1 MRKLKYAPALKLL
14 FPYVLGLL
22 TGSYLPAGV
31 NLLYLLIIFLPTGVF
46 FLFYK
51 PVRKYLPLY
60 LLVSVFFVLGV
71 LFIQSKSRPAKTD
84 IAIYNDLSES
94 IAVEGVI
101 KSPPVRRQNRQT
113 MTIDVDTVWVDYEPF
128 AVTGRVLCSVYDT
141 LGQFSYGDRIAA
153 RGFLRSPAGERNPGE
168 FNYRRYLASK
178 GIFAML
184 NIQSQNN
191 IVILN
196 SGEGQGLLQTTVYPV
211 RDFIT
216 RLIDTR
222 MKGQQAALLKG
233 LLVGAREDID
243 DELRQKFANVG
254 IVHILA
260 ISGLHVGF
268 ILFGLMYICKSLGL
282 PRGLQALFTIAGLVF
297 YAALTGGNAPVV
309 RASVMAGIYLLGV
322 AIQRRNSVFNTLSI
336 AALVILLV
344 NPLELFQP
352 GFQLSFTAV
361 LGIVLIYQKLHAICG
376 NIFSSWYEKGHD
388 FRIFILQLF
397 LVSLSAQIA
406 TLPLTAYYF
415 GRISV
420 VSVFINLLV
429 VPAAGLIVG
438 LGFVAVIFAVLYMPL
453 GGIFLNTVSLLLS
466 GLIDL
471 VQFAEKVPFSYFV
484 VPRLSVMFIV
494 LYFTVIII
502 FLVWRERK
510 ARKSALLFLL
520 MILNVIVWSSFLGH
534 KPGLKVTFFDVG
546 QGDSIL
552 FEFPDK
558 KILLVDAGER
568 NEYSDRGR
576 QVIAPYLQRNNI
588 KKIDVLLI
596 SHPHSDHIGGAPYL
610 LGHVKVGRIVRSK
623 VNTHSPLETAVDS
636 LAMLYHIKQQFVES
650 GDTLSGFANTAIL
663 ILHPDDEYINKKRNE
678 SDFLNNT
685 SVVFKLI
692 YGRRSFLLPGDAEQ
706 GAEEEMMCYN
716 RLLKADVLKLGHHG
730 SSTANSA
737 AFRERVYPDY
747 AVVSVGRFNRF
758 GLPDTSLLKDMR
770 GQGIDVIRTDD
781 NGAVVFFTD
790 GRVVERWR

>member
-1 MRKLKYAPALKLL
+1 MVKLKQAPALILL

-22 TGSYLPAGV
+22 TGQYTSAGV
-31 NLLYLLIIFLPTGVF
+31 NLLYLLILFLPPGVF
-46 FLFYK
+46 FLVYK
-51 PVRKYLPLY
+51 PVRKYLPLF
-60 LLVSVFFVLGV
+60 LIVSSFFVLGV
-71 LFIQSKSRPAKTD
+71 KLFQYKSRPAKTD
-84 IAIYNDLSES
+84 IAQYNDLSES

-113 MTIDVDTVWVDYEPF
+113 MTVEIDTVWVDYEPF
-128 AVTGRVLCSVYDT
+128 AVTGKAFCSVYDT

-178 GIFAML
+178 GIFAAL
-184 NIQSQNN
+184 SIQSQNN
-191 IVILN
+191 IVIMN
-196 SGEGQGLLQTTVYPV
+196 RGEGQVLLQTIVYPV
-211 RDFIT
+211 RNFII
-216 RLIDTR
+216 RLIDTQ

-243 DELRQKFANVG
+243 DELRQKFANAG

-282 PRGLQALFTIAGLVF
+282 PRLLQVLFTIAGLVF

-309 RASVMAGIYLLGV
+309 RASVMAGIYLLGL
-322 AIQRRNSVFNTLSI
+322 AIQRRNSVINTLSI
-336 AALVILLV
+336 AALIILLV

-361 LGIVLIYQKLHAICG
+361 LGIVLIYQKLRALCG
-376 NIFSSWYEKGHD
+376 NIFSDWYEKGHD
-388 FRIFILQLF
+388 FRTGMMQLF

-415 GRISV
+415 GRVSI
-420 VSVFINLLV
+420 VSVFINLPV

-438 LGFVAVIFAVLYMPL
+438 LGFVAVLFALITMPL

-466 GLIDL
+466 GLIYL

-484 VPRLSVMFIV
+484 VPRLSPLFFV
-494 LYFTVIII
+494 LYFTVMII
-502 FLVWRERK
+502 FLVWREARMRK
-510 ARKSALLFLL
+510 AAVWFLL
-520 MILNVIVWSSFLGH
+520 ILLNAIIWSSFLGH
-534 KPGLKVTFFDVG
+534 KRGLKVTFFDVG
-546 QGDSIL
+546 QGDSAL

-558 KILLVDAGER
+558 KTLLVDAGER

-588 KKIDVLLI
+588 KKIDVLVI
-596 SHPHSDHIGGAPYL
+596 THPHSDHIGGAPYL

-623 VNTHSPLETAVDS
+623 VNTHSPLEAAVDS
-636 LAMLYHIKQQFVES
+636 LAMLYHIKQQFVDS
-650 GDTLSGFANTAIL
+650 GDTLSGFANSAIL
-663 ILHPDDEYINKKRNE
+663 ILHPDDEYINKNRNE
-678 SDFLNNT
+678 ADFLNNS

-706 GAEEEMMCYN
+706 GAEREMMRFG

-730 SSTANSA
+730 SSTASCA

-770 GQGIDVIRTDD
+770 RQGTEVIRTDD
-781 NGAVVFFTD
+781 NGAAVFFTD
-790 GRVVERWR
+790 GNMVERRR